1 MRMAGVICTSK
12 VFPQITPSSVSKE
25 CWNISQYRL
34 CGLSCGGFQELEKT
48 PEKTEKHF
56 YLLVSAH
63 IKAVLKLHNIYSVYG
78 TLAPCP
84 LLSKKWKLFL
94 PYNYHKH
101 ISSLCFFFLESDS
114 RTASYLGQLAAP
126 CIDLSLFVLHCC
138 PFQTSQMAQKRNPV
152 RKRCCSVRVEFNPTS
167 ADLVAHSV
175 LRRQTLCLGG
185 SRC

>member
-1 MRMAGVICTSK
+1 MYIQSLPTNNTQFCFQRMLEYITVQTVWLVLWKLPGV
-12 VFPQITPSSVSKE
+12 
-25 CWNISQYRL
+25 
-34 CGLSCGGFQELEKT
+34 GKT

-78 TLAPCP
+78 TPAPFFPKSGSYFC
-84 LLSKKWKLFL
+84 
-94 PYNYHKH
+94 H
-101 ISSLCFFFLESDS
+101 ITTISTSHHYVFFFLESDS

-152 RKRCCSVRVEFNPTS
+152 RKRCCLVRAEFNPTS

-175 LRRQTLCLGG
+175 LRKQALCLGG